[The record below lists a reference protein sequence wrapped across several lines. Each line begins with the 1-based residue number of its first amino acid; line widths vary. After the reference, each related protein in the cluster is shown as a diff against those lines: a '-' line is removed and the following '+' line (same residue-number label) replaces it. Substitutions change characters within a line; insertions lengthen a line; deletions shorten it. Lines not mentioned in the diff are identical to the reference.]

1 MRLLSTTTTSS
12 SHAMISKG
20 EMQSRVGPTVTT
32 VTTVTPV
39 AYEHPTQVAAWL
51 AGGDEHAAA
60 VHARLFH
67 RRASPPEG
75 CLALTGRLQRLQ
87 RLQGLSRSLRSAAAV
102 TAVTRAVSLSQVGC
116 SGHSGYK
123 GCFALTGRLQRS
135 QRLQGLSRSHRCRP
149 HLHIVASSHRGMA
162 TPWHGHTVPS
172 SYHHSSV
179 IKRPLCARSRSPTRH
194 GARRRSRR
202 RSRLRRRGASRQ
214 SSAPSCQRCVVNA
227 RAAGGSER
235 ERA

>member
-123 GCFALTGRLQRS
+123 GCLALTDVDRTS
-135 QRLQGLSRSHRCRP
+135 TSWHR
-149 HLHIVASSHRGMA
+149 HIVAWPHRGMA
-162 TPWHGHTVPS
+162 TPSHRHIIIRPS
-172 SYHHSSV
+172 
-179 IKRPLCARSRSPTRH
+179 LNARF
-194 GARRRSRR
+194 ALAAV
-202 RSRLRRRGASRQ
+202 RLRDMAQGEDRGEDR
-214 SSAPSCQRCVVNA
+214 
-227 RAAGGSER
+227 G
-235 ERA
+235 